1 MHCVKLLR
9 LTCSVDAYDAPTF
22 IRLYRPINILQ
33 ERLCS
38 TRNGNIVESKSGT
51 FCISYDCSV
60 SFEMIKEWVRVD
72 EYIPNFSC
80 IPTAHIMVVILYEKI
95 ELTSLLSPLA
105 VLRQQMRTTYCLI
118 LVLCCPSI
126 KRFLQLEERR
136 TMRLEPRLQRVE
148 LLV

>member
-80 IPTAHIMVVILYEKI
+80 IPTAHIMLILYEKI

-136 TMRLEPRLQRVE
+136 TMRLEPQWQRVE

>member
-22 IRLYRPINILQ
+22 IGLHRPINILQ

-80 IPTAHIMVVILYEKI
+80 IPTAHIRWYCMKRRTNLSSVSAGGASATDENN
-95 ELTSLLSPLA
+95 LLSDTGFMLPLDKTVPTVGREKDDA
-105 VLRQQMRTTYCLI
+105 
-118 LVLCCPSI
+118 S
-126 KRFLQLEERR
+126 
-136 TMRLEPRLQRVE
+136 
-148 LLV
+148 